1 MTQYKSAIK
10 QAIIKTAKGFCKF
23 LPVLIGMLFLISL
36 LIKAVPENF
45 YLSLFGGNSFFDSLI
60 GAVFGSIATGN
71 PITSYIIGGE
81 LRSQGIGLIPVTAFI
96 ITWVTVGTVQ
106 LPAEIMMLGKR
117 FAVIRYLVSFVLA
130 IVVAGL
136 TVLTLNI
143 L

>member
-1 MTQYKSAIK
+1 MPLDKLAVK
-10 QAIIKTAKGFCKF
+10 QAGLKTLNGFKKF
-23 LPVLIGMLFLISL
+23 LPILVGMLLLISL
-36 LIKAVPENF
+36 FIKAVPKSF
-45 YLSLFGGNSFFDSLI
+45 YLNLFSGNSLFDSFV

-71 PITSYIIGGE
+71 PLTSYIIGGE
-81 LRSQGIGLIPVTAFI
+81 LIKQGIDLIPVTAFI

-117 FAVIRYLVSFVLA
+117 FAIIRNLVSFVLA
-130 IVVAGL
+130 IAAAGF